1 MRKLILYI
9 AMSLDGY
16 IAQPD
21 DNIDFLSV
29 VEKPGEDYGYKK
41 FIDGIDTVLMG
52 RRTYD
57 KVLTL
62 APEYSHSDKKSYIIT
77 RTTRKAEKN
86 ITFYNGN
93 LTELVSKLK
102 EQPGLNIFVDGGAEL
117 VCSLLDQKLIDEMI
131 ISVIPVLLGD
141 GIRLFMAGFPT
152 QNLELKSS
160 QSFGETGLVQLHY
173 AVI

>member
-16 IAQPD
+16 IAQSD
-21 DNIDFLSV
+21 DNIDFLSM

-62 APEYSHSDKKSYIIT
+62 AAEYPHTDKKSYIIT
-77 RTTRKAEKN
+77 HTNKKDENN

-93 LTELVSKLK
+93 LLELISKLK
-102 EQPGLNIFVDGGAEL
+102 DQPGLNIFVDGGAEL

-131 ISVIPVLLGD
+131 ISIIPVLLGD
-141 GIRLFMAGFPT
+141 GIRLFRAGLPA
-152 QNLELKSS
+152 QNLKLKSS
-160 QSFGETGLVQLHY
+160 QSFEETGLVQLHY
-173 AVI
+173 LII